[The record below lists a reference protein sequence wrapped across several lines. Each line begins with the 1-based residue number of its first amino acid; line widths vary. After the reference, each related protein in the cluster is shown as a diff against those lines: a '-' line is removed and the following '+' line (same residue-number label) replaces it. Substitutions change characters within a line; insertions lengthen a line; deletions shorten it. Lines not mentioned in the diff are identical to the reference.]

1 MSTQT
6 QASQKKNPN
15 RIRLRADDRAMAIL
29 CYGIVGLFSFL
40 CLVPFWY
47 VLVYSFEPYSLYL
60 TRPEL
65 PWPMEITL
73 DAYKKALAYPL
84 IWSGYRNTLFLAT
97 VGTMLTM
104 TMMVVTAYPL
114 TKRNLKGRNFILTL
128 WVITMFFGGGMIPTY
143 FLMRN
148 LRILNTLWV
157 MVLPG
162 AVSVYN
168 LMITRTFIAGNI
180 SDALYEAAEIDGCS
194 RLRFFFAIVV
204 PLSGVLIAILT
215 LFYGVGHWNSY
226 MNAIL
231 YLNQRKRFPL
241 QMVLRELLIENQVS
255 ANDVQNNDPELLAY
269 MQQLADTMK
278 YSLIIIAS
286 VPVLILYPFLQRY
299 FVKGVMIGSV
309 KG

>member
-1 MSTQT
+1 MAAIKPTRSD
-6 QASQKKNPN
+6 
-15 RIRLRADDRAMAIL
+15 RIFQIINTVFL
-29 CYGIVGLFSFL
+29 GLL
-40 CLVPFWY
+40 LLV
-47 VLVYSFEPYSLYL
+47 
-60 TRPEL
+60 
-65 PWPMEITL
+65 I
-73 DAYKKALAYPL
+73 AYPL
-84 IWSGYRNTLFLAT
+84 YFVVIASFSDPTEVYTGKVLLWVKGFQTTGYKQVLMDHDVLIGYKNTLIYT
-97 VGTMLTM
+97 IVGTLVNLAFTM
-104 TMMVVTAYPL
+104 TAGYAL
-114 TKRNLKGRNFILTL
+114 TTNFIGKKPISFLITF
-128 WVITMFFGGGMIPTY
+128 TMFFGGGMIPTY

-241 QMVLRELLIENQVS
+241 QMVLRELLIENQMS

>member
-1 MSTQT
+1 MAAIKPTRSD
-6 QASQKKNPN
+6 
-15 RIRLRADDRAMAIL
+15 RIFQIINTVFL
-29 CYGIVGLFSFL
+29 GLL
-40 CLVPFWY
+40 LLV
-47 VLVYSFEPYSLYL
+47 
-60 TRPEL
+60 
-65 PWPMEITL
+65 I
-73 DAYKKALAYPL
+73 AYPL
-84 IWSGYRNTLFLAT
+84 YFVVIASFSDPTEVYTGKVLLWVKGFQTTGYKQVLMDHDVLIGYKNTLIYT
-97 VGTMLTM
+97 IVGTLVNLAFTM
-104 TMMVVTAYPL
+104 TAGYAL
-114 TKRNLKGRNFILTL
+114 TTNFIGKKPISFLITF
-128 WVITMFFGGGMIPTY
+128 TMFFGGGMIPTY

-231 YLNQRKRFPL
+231 
-241 QMVLRELLIENQVS
+241 
-255 ANDVQNNDPELLAY
+255 
-269 MQQLADTMK
+269 
-278 YSLIIIAS
+278 
-286 VPVLILYPFLQRY
+286 
-299 FVKGVMIGSV
+299 
-309 KG
+309 

>member
-1 MSTQT
+1 MAAIKPTRSD
-6 QASQKKNPN
+6 
-15 RIRLRADDRAMAIL
+15 RIFQIINTVFL
-29 CYGIVGLFSFL
+29 GLL
-40 CLVPFWY
+40 LLV
-47 VLVYSFEPYSLYL
+47 
-60 TRPEL
+60 
-65 PWPMEITL
+65 I
-73 DAYKKALAYPL
+73 AYPL
-84 IWSGYRNTLFLAT
+84 YFVVIASFSDPTEVYTGKVLLWVKGFQTTGYKQVLMDHDVLIGYKNTLIYT
-97 VGTMLTM
+97 IVGTLVNLAFTM
-104 TMMVVTAYPL
+104 TAGYAL
-114 TKRNLKGRNFILTL
+114 TTNFIGKKPISFLITF
-128 WVITMFFGGGMIPTY
+128 TMFFGGGMIPTY

>member
-1 MSTQT
+1 MAAIKPTRS
-6 QASQKKNPN
+6 
-15 RIRLRADDRAMAIL
+15 DRFFQIINTVFL
-29 CYGIVGLFSFL
+29 GLL
-40 CLVPFWY
+40 LLV
-47 VLVYSFEPYSLYL
+47 
-60 TRPEL
+60 
-65 PWPMEITL
+65 I
-73 DAYKKALAYPL
+73 AYPL
-84 IWSGYRNTLFLAT
+84 YFVVIASFSDPTEVYTGKVLLWVKGFQTTGYKQVLMDHDVLIGYKNTLIYT
-97 VGTMLTM
+97 IVGTLVNLAFTM
-104 TMMVVTAYPL
+104 TAGYAL
-114 TKRNLKGRNFILTL
+114 TTNFIGKKPISFLITF
-128 WVITMFFGGGMIPTY
+128 TMFFGGGMIPTY

>member
-1 MSTQT
+1 MAAIKPTRSD
-6 QASQKKNPN
+6 
-15 RIRLRADDRAMAIL
+15 RIFQIINTVFL
-29 CYGIVGLFSFL
+29 GLL
-40 CLVPFWY
+40 LLV
-47 VLVYSFEPYSLYL
+47 
-60 TRPEL
+60 
-65 PWPMEITL
+65 I
-73 DAYKKALAYPL
+73 AYPL
-84 IWSGYRNTLFLAT
+84 YFVVIASFSDPTEVYTGKVLLWVKGFQTTGYKQVLMDHDVLIGYKNTLIYT
-97 VGTMLTM
+97 IVGTLVNLAFTM
-104 TMMVVTAYPL
+104 TAGYAL
-114 TKRNLKGRNFILTL
+114 TTNFIGKKPISFLITF
-128 WVITMFFGGGMIPTY
+128 TMFFGGGMIPTY

-194 RLRFFFAIVV
+194 RLRFFFAIVL

>member
-1 MSTQT
+1 MAAIKPTRSD
-6 QASQKKNPN
+6 
-15 RIRLRADDRAMAIL
+15 RIFQIINTVFL
-29 CYGIVGLFSFL
+29 GLL
-40 CLVPFWY
+40 LLV
-47 VLVYSFEPYSLYL
+47 
-60 TRPEL
+60 
-65 PWPMEITL
+65 I
-73 DAYKKALAYPL
+73 AYPL
-84 IWSGYRNTLFLAT
+84 YFVVIASFSDPTEVYTGKVLLWVKGFQTTGYKQVLMDHDVLIGYKNTLIYT
-97 VGTMLTM
+97 IVGTLVNLAFTM
-104 TMMVVTAYPL
+104 TAGYAL
-114 TKRNLKGRNFILTL
+114 TTNFIGKKPISFLITF
-128 WVITMFFGGGMIPTY
+128 TMFFGGGMIPTY

-148 LRILNTLWV
+148 LRILNALWV